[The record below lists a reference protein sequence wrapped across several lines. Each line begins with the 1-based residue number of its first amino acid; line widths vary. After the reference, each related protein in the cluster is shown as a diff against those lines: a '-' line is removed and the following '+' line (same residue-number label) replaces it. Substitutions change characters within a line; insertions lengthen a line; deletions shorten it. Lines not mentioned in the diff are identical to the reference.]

1 MRGACEH
8 SERMK
13 ITLNRPEGLGSLGIV
28 SGLCVVPVE
37 YIPFIIGSGVEEPQE
52 KGWPSWYLS

>member
-1 MRGACEH
+1 MRGACER

-13 ITLNRPEGLGSLGIV
+13 IALDRPEGLGSLGVV

-37 YIPFIIGSGVEEPQE
+37 YIPFIIGSG
-52 KGWPSWYLS
+52 